1 MVSQLLL
8 RKKLSCLAFTRCCD
22 LLTSNPTLILN
33 KYSCLCPSSVMHQ
46 AQPSGICQAVHV
58 VIVTKEVTRL
68 TAPQK
73 VLEPT
78 GTARR
83 WTMFKGGRGC
93 PTQTENECVTG
104 AEAAR
109 GKLPTMEPVTPVMA
123 RLPEASGKSRT
134 GGIWEQER
142 SWQGRPEP
150 MVPVL
155 KRSQ

>member
-46 AQPSGICQAVHV
+46 AWPSGICQAVHV

-78 GTARR
+78 GTAQDGQCL
-83 WTMFKGGRGC
+83 KVAGGVQPRQKRMCDWSRGSQG
-93 PTQTENECVTG
+93 QTSHY
-104 AEAAR
+104 
-109 GKLPTMEPVTPVMA
+109 EPVTPITT

-142 SWQGRPEP
+142 SWQGHPEP
-150 MVPVL
+150 MVSFL